1 MVNTGADSAGPDR
14 GPAGAVA
21 PPPVHHQDYP
31 QAPGALARGLAWLPY
46 LLALAVAA
54 TGLFT
59 AWQGPRYAGRGA
71 GLVGCA
77 LLMAAV
83 FRLVLPP
90 RWAAPLSSRGRA
102 SDVVAFAA
110 FGAAVLVVSIT
121 LP

>member
-54 TGLFT
+54 SGLFT

-90 RWAAPLSSRGRA
+90 RYTAPMSSRRKV
-102 SDVVAFAA
+102 SDVLTFAL
-110 FGAAVLVVSIT
+110 FGTGVLVVALL